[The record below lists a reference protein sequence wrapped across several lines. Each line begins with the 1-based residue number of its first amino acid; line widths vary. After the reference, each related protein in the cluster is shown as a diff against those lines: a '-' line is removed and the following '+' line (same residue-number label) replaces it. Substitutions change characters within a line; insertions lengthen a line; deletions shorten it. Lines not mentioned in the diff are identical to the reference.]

1 MKQNSTTKY
10 LLSSSFFNRT
20 AITFFGGESFDIIL
34 SIEAEDGS
42 GHNFNVTGYKD
53 TKSDKKTIFVTT
65 ID

>member
-1 MKQNSTTKY
+1 MKNNSTTKH

-20 AITFFGGESFDIIL
+20 AITFYLGDSLDVIL

-42 GHNFNVTGYKD
+42 GHNFNVTGYKGCI
-53 TKSDKKTIFVTT
+53 KKTIFVTT

>member
-1 MKQNSTTKY
+1 MKNNSTTKH

-20 AITFFGGESFDIIL
+20 AITFPTGETLDVIL

-42 GHNFNVTGYKD
+42 GHNFNVTGYKGCI
-53 TKSDKKTIFVTT
+53 KKTIFVTT